1 MTLKKKPNE
10 VFTPRNPTVNPA
22 MYIERPHLER
32 SLRRAMEGSQ
42 HILIHGESGCGKTWL
57 YKRLLEQEKVLL
69 TVANLGNASRLGSI
83 VNEITNSVAEF
94 SRAVKTGYNE
104 TKEAEINLGVG
115 KGGLTHEGE
124 YEIPQIDPLERAFQA
139 LRSQAG
145 NRRCCLVLDNLESIF
160 RNKQL
165 MSELGDIILLVDDP
179 RYARHNIKLL
189 VVGVPEG
196 VREYFSR
203 AENRVTVTNRL
214 NEIPEVGSLSSRQIG
229 DFIKAGFID
238 ELGCD
243 LSVEISKSLC
253 EYTSFTT
260 GGVPQ
265 MLHEFCLELAYLA
278 EDSNDVVDESM
289 FNQAAAMWLQAS
301 LSSSYAAVEEMMNDR
316 STVAGRRNQVLYALG
331 QVNKDNFNYSD
342 IEDIVRR
349 DFPASTAGKTLN
361 ISGILSELADR
372 ENSLIKRS
380 RKASGYSFV
389 DPKYRMCIRV
399 MLSNVNQ
406 RVEKLDIRAL
416 PQLPSS

>member
-1 MTLKKKPNE
+1 
-10 VFTPRNPTVNPA
+10 
-22 MYIERPHLER
+22 
-32 SLRRAMEGSQ
+32 MEGSQ

-57 YKRLLEQEKVLL
+57 YKRLLERDNVFL
-69 TVANLGNASRLGSI
+69 TVANLGNASRFGSI
-83 VNEITNSVAEF
+83 VNEITNSVTDIL
-94 SRAVKTGYNE
+94 SPVRTGYNE
-104 TKEAEINLGVG
+104 SKEAGVNVGVG
-115 KGGLTHEGE
+115 SGTLTHQDD
-124 YEIPQIDPLERAFQA
+124 YTIPQIDPLERAFQA
-139 LRSQAG
+139 LRSKAG

-160 RNKQL
+160 RNDQL

-179 RYARHNIKLL
+179 RYAKYSIKLL
-189 VVGVPEG
+189 IVGVPEG

-203 AENRVTVTNRL
+203 THNRVTVTNRL
-214 NEIPEVGSLSSRQIG
+214 MEIPEVGSLSTQQIE
-229 DFIKAGFID
+229 DFINTGFVD
-238 ELGCD
+238 ELGCH
-243 LSVEISKSLC
+243 LSVETAKRLC
-253 EYTSFTT
+253 ENAAFVT

-278 EDSNDVVDESM
+278 EDGNQVVEESM
-289 FNQAAAMWLQAS
+289 LAQAAAMWLQAS
-301 LSSSYAAVEEMMNDR
+301 LSSSYAAVEEMMNER

-331 QVNKDNFNYSD
+331 QVIKDNFNYSD
-342 IEDIVRR
+342 IEEIVRR
-349 DFPASTAGKTLN
+349 DFPASTAEKTLN

-399 MLSNVNQ
+399 MLSSINQ